1 MEYELKFYY
10 GENTN
15 EVVYLGRYPLA
26 DQYTYDHYLNLIN
39 HKVVF
44 SVWFNHYEGNLIH
57 RNVIVDAN
65 TLCSEGEIDN
75 GNTKVIFILTM
86 NVNNIQLLTDEEY
99 RNQNKINELINQI
112 SKEDVSRFFRK

>member
-15 EVVYLGRYPLA
+15 EVVFLGRYPLA
-26 DQYTYDHYLNLIN
+26 DQHTYNHYLNLIN
-39 HKVVF
+39 NKVAF
-44 SVWFNHYEGNLIH
+44 SVWFNHYDGNFVH
-57 RNVIVDAN
+57 RNVIVDAE

-75 GNTKVIFILTM
+75 GKTRVIFILTM
-86 NVNNIQLLTDEEY
+86 NADNIQLLTEEEY
-99 RNQNKINELINQI
+99 RNQNKINALINQI